1 VIIKDDADYK
11 CEIQLRTII
20 YDSVAKLIH
29 PSYKEGNLT
38 DKDKELLEAAR
49 IKQSE
54 IDSKDYNIKD
64 INSNETIA
72 PPILSPKE
80 HAYYISLLN
89 PLPLPEAQAAQL
101 VVTVMIELPPELV
114 SLVERHS
121 PTYRH
126 YKHLCSKA
134 KEKIDCL
141 ELALESDGDAVEHF
155 LSTFK
160 KEIKKIELSNRL
172 KMAVYLS
179 PTYNKYNDSLKDS
192 SRNVFEF
199 LPKLHN
205 YSDRVIISYLKK
217 IQLEPLGK
225 QEEFDIF
232 ASFLKELYNSRVV
245 NKDLETAIANFLTS
259 FSLRGAA
266 YQEKPDYFKQLN
278 NWLKTFREDSKG
290 NLKKFLN
297 KLKYKS
303 ILGML
308 EYLSQRLYKMGD
320 LESAAYSSLTN
331 SHHLNTHHE
340 T

>member
-1 VIIKDDADYK
+1 MNQKTQTLDLLETSFEEFRDLDTAPIMTRFLESVKEVISPLQSKFPITIEDRVKKAEKALEKGEKMRIKNLFELNDLFGIRLIVKTSWQVEELRSILRNDDNAKKFKLSDKRSHSDDYKGDHVIIKDDADYK

-121 PTYRH
+121 PT
-126 YKHLCSKA
+126 
-134 KEKIDCL
+134 
-141 ELALESDGDAVEHF
+141 
-155 LSTFK
+155 
-160 KEIKKIELSNRL
+160 
-172 KMAVYLS
+172 
-179 PTYNKYNDSLKDS
+179 
-192 SRNVFEF
+192 
-199 LPKLHN
+199 
-205 YSDRVIISYLKK
+205 
-217 IQLEPLGK
+217 
-225 QEEFDIF
+225 
-232 ASFLKELYNSRVV
+232 
-245 NKDLETAIANFLTS
+245 
-259 FSLRGAA
+259 
-266 YQEKPDYFKQLN
+266 
-278 NWLKTFREDSKG
+278 
-290 NLKKFLN
+290 
-297 KLKYKS
+297 
-303 ILGML
+303 
-308 EYLSQRLYKMGD
+308 
-320 LESAAYSSLTN
+320 
-331 SHHLNTHHE
+331 
-340 T
+340 